1 MDICASTAARRRD
14 VFPAG
19 ERDVRFPRDGSNFPC
34 WIAGFPTSGVVVSC
48 SSFLFDEWKALRP
61 RELLR
66 PALEGVVYI
75 FRRTEA
81 LSNAHSLGADK
92 IRRRS
97 ITAGKVTLSKGN

>member
-19 ERDVRFPRDGSNFPC
+19 ERDVRFPRDDSNFPC
-34 WIAGFPTSGVVVSC
+34 WIAGFPASGDVVSC
-48 SSFLFDEWKALRP
+48 SSLLFDEWKALRP
-61 RELLR
+61 SELLR
-66 PALEGVVYI
+66 ALFEGAVHI

-97 ITAGKVTLSKGN
+97 ITAGRVIPSKGD